1 MAARFYNM
9 KVIGGF
15 RKTSGGVMGTEFRLI
30 WTEEPVRGE
39 NREQRQRAQ
48 VKCLKMFSV
57 NEKEKEGKAVS

>member
-15 RKTSGGVMGTEFRLI
+15 RKKSGGVMGTESRLI

-39 NREQRQRAQ
+39 NSEQRQRVQ
-48 VKCLKMFSV
+48 VVFKDVLD
-57 NEKEKEGKAVS
+57 E